1 MASASDD
8 EDMDDAA
15 SKLLAIKQQR
25 KKHSRELVRIHV
37 DDSSRG
43 VNEFR
48 SNKKTG
54 RKGKGDIE
62 KGTEWVIKEIVAGPR
77 IVNMGQQFR
86 VWWEQFEEGDPDG
99 LSWEPIENLRG
110 PALWRYFGW
119 PERNYDQ
126 SPYSD
131 HPRPPQYQQEWK
143 MDSQVVDVKN
153 PNPKFNRRLVPD
165 EEEKE
170 EDR

>member
-8 EDMDDAA
+8 EAMDDAA
-15 SKLLAIKQQR
+15 SKLLAINHTHKN
-25 KKHSRELVRIHV
+25 HSQELVCI
-37 DDSSRG
+37 DSSRDE
-43 VNEFR
+43 NEFR

-54 RKGKGDIE
+54 RKGKGDIQ
-62 KGTEWVIKEIVAGPR
+62 KGTEWVIKKIVAGPR

-86 VWWEQFEEGDPDG
+86 VWWEQYEEGDPEG

-131 HPRPPQYQQEWK
+131 H
-143 MDSQVVDVKN
+143 KN
-153 PNPKFNRRLVPD
+153 LRSINKNGKWTLRLWMS
-165 EEEKE
+165 KILIQSST
-170 EDR
+170 ED

>member
-1 MASASDD
+1 
-8 EDMDDAA
+8 MDDAA
-15 SKLLAIKQQR
+15 SKLLAINHTHKN
-25 KKHSRELVRIHV
+25 HSQELVCI
-37 DDSSRG
+37 DSSRDE
-43 VNEFR
+43 NEFR

-54 RKGKGDIE
+54 RKGKCDIE
-62 KGTEWVIKEIVAGPR
+62 KGTEWVIKKIVAGPR

-86 VWWEQFEEGDPDG
+86 VWWEQYEEGDPEG

-131 HPRPPQYQQEWK
+131 HPETSAASTRME
-143 MDSQVVDVKN
+143 N
-153 PNPKFNRRLVPD
+153 GL
-165 EEEKE
+165 
-170 EDR
+170 